1 MIKAVIFDMYETLIT
16 HYDSPLYFSM
26 HMAADAGIPVEEF
39 QALWMPTDTER
50 TIGQLSF
57 EDAIRDI
64 LKKTN
69 RYSDELLNNMITKRI
84 AIKRDCFEHLHPEII
99 PMLTRLKEQGMKI
112 GLISNCFSEEAIVI
126 RESILFPYFDAV
138 YLSYEQG
145 VKKPN
150 PEIFIRCMNELQVEE
165 EECVFVGDGGSQELD
180 ASRVLGMKPLQA
192 IWYFKEDSL
201 HRIKPMDEYDQL
213 KCPLEIF
220 DFIFPEK

>member
-64 LKKTN
+64 LMKKD
-69 RYSDELLNNMITKRI
+69 RYSDTLLEKIIEKRI
-84 AIKRDCFEHLHPEII
+84 AVKKDCFEHLHPEII
-99 PMLTRLKEQGMKI
+99 PMLRKLREQGIKV
-112 GLISNCFSEEAIVI
+112 GLISNCFSEEAVVI
-126 RESILFPYFDAV
+126 RESTLFPCFDAV

-145 VKKPN
+145 VKKPD
-150 PEIFIRCMNELQVEE
+150 PEIFTRCMKELQVKA
-165 EECVFVGDGGSQELD
+165 EECLFVGDGGSHELE
-180 ASRVLGMKPLQA
+180 ASDTLGMKPLQA
-192 IWYFKEDSL
+192 IWYLKEGTL
-201 HRIKPMDEYDQL
+201 HRIKPMEEYEQL
-213 KCPLEIF
+213 KVPF
-220 DFIFPEK
+220 DVFKYI

>member
-64 LKKTN
+64 LMKAD
-69 RYSDELLNNMITKRI
+69 RYSDELLNHIIAKRY
-84 AIKRDCFEHLHPEII
+84 AIKKDCFEHLHSEII
-99 PMLTRLKEQGMKI
+99 PMLTKLKEQGIKI
-112 GLISNCFSEEAIVI
+112 GLISNCFSEEAVVI
-126 RESILFPYFDAV
+126 RESTLFPYFDAV

-145 VKKPN
+145 LKKPDS
-150 PEIFIRCMNELQVEE
+150 EIFKRCMDELHLTA
-165 EECVFVGDGGSQELD
+165 EECIFVGDGGSQELE
-180 ASRVLGMKPLQA
+180 ASGSLGMKPLQA
-192 IWYFKEDSL
+192 VWYFKEGTL
-201 HRIKPMDEYDQL
+201 HRIKPMEGYIHL
-213 KCPLEIF
+213 KTPMDVLHHI
-220 DFIFPEK
+220 